1 MPSNRREQRARR
13 LAGVE
18 RDTVASNRMLGT
30 LGERP
35 KGLFG
40 DLPVSE
46 IAILIGI
53 VGIVVGII
61 DGGGPVLLVGVGI
74 CALAVLEVTAREHF
88 TGFRSHSTLLAAVP
102 AVILETL
109 IVQFIGVPSVALLL
123 FLPVIPVFALSFYLL
138 RRAFLVAR
146 QTRLA
151 RPPAA

>member
-1 MPSNRREQRARR
+1 VVVSRAPCRRTGGSSAR
-13 LAGVE
+13 
-18 RDTVASNRMLGT
+18 
-30 LGERP
+30 
-35 KGLFG
+35 G
-40 DLPVSE
+40 DSR
-46 IAILIGI
+46 
-53 VGIVVGII
+53 
-61 DGGGPVLLVGVGI
+61 
-74 CALAVLEVTAREHF
+74 EVTAREHF